1 MIIKH
6 ILPIFDKY
14 PLLTSKYFNYKKF
27 REAILISEDIS
38 IIKEKKNNDI
48 TIIKQKVIPNDF
60 ISHVWKNIT
69 EITIYSVI
77 EIISKE

>member
-60 ISHVWKNIT
+60 ISPVWKNIT